1 MQQAFAKFRPLILF
15 LVVNLIILTGCALG
29 QEAGVEVS
37 KTNSRESFLRE
48 FRRIGLNT
56 APEDAA
62 FLRILVEASRAR
74 NGLEIGSANGYGA
87 MHMGIGFERNG
98 GTLQTI
104 DIDPGMVAECR
115 SNVAKVQLTRTVE
128 CLEGDALELIPTLDG
143 PFDFVF
149 IDAVKTDYLRYFRAV
164 EGKLTTRAV
173 IVADN
178 AILYASSMRDFL
190 DEMEWNPNY
199 EIVVIQA
206 TDSKRDGMAVIYK
219 LR

>member
-1 MQQAFAKFRPLILF
+1 MQLIRRASDSFVHLF
-15 LVVNLIILTGCALG
+15 LFSLVFLTGCAFG
-29 QEAGVEVS
+29 QGGGAKVS
-37 KTNSRESFLRE
+37 LAESRESFLKE

-62 FLRILVEASRAR
+62 FLRIMVEASQAR

-87 MHMGIGFERNG
+87 MHMGIGFERNR
-98 GTLQTI
+98 GTLRTI

-115 SNVAKVQLTRTVE
+115 SNVAKVGLTATVE
-128 CLEGDALELIPTLDG
+128 CLEGDALELIPTLAG

-149 IDAVKTDYLRYFRAV
+149 IDALKTDYLRYFKAV
-164 EGKLTTRAV
+164 EGKLTERAV

-190 DEMEWNPNY
+190 DEMERHPDY
-199 EIVVIQA
+199 EMVVIQA